1 MGSTPTLV
9 LDAKTGLV
17 SNYYYQRGKGGV
29 LRRRV
34 VDPHFIFDRPLQWP
48 ASEAI
53 AVGSED
59 PTEAG
64 NINATFIGDTH
75 YLALYSGHS
84 PNTSVLVTEAAAPS
98 KR

>member
-1 MGSTPTLV
+1 M
-9 LDAKTGLV
+9 

-34 VDPHFIFDRPLQWP
+34 ADANFIFDHPLQWP

-64 NINATFIGDTH
+64 NINATFLVDTH
-75 YLALYSGHS
+75 FLALYSGHGQD
-84 PNTSVLVTEAAAPS
+84 TSVYVTETPAPG

>member
-1 MGSTPTLV
+1 MESDRSNLAHCEFGSR
-9 LDAKTGLV
+9 AEK
-17 SNYYYQRGKGGV
+17 V
-29 LRRRV
+29 LRRGSRS
-34 VDPHFIFDRPLQWP
+34 D
-48 ASEAI
+48 AI

-84 PNTSVLVTEAAAPS
+84 PNTSVHVTEAAAPS

>member
-64 NINATFIGDTH
+64 NINATVIGDTH
-75 YLALYSGHS
+75 YLALYSGHA
-84 PNTSVLVTEAAAPS
+84 PNTSVLVTEAAAPG